1 MIKVKIQYYQKARL
15 LLCNENTKC
24 ISLLRKYALIES
36 IKYEDVFFLADG
48 GSISAN
54 DIKRL
59 KLKEIFIK
67 NNEEK
72 YKDVHQIIVN
82 DNDFGRTASFI
93 STASMAIDEFKEQI
107 YNFKGSEKEF
117 DDMNDLNDVADL
129 NDLIEEFSN
138 IQILTENG
146 KSLNDEE
153 NKNLNNKINN
163 EVNLAIKSKYFSII
177 KSYSIPIFQFILISF
192 LFGIFSSK
200 DLIKDFKNCSDTIS
214 KIFIIFMITII
225 FGLSISLI
233 FIPIHYLTKKLLIIS
248 IFFVINTLCILFGSF
263 LLAKYIDYKHILS
276 CFILEVLINLSVG
289 IYIVIKYLKD
299 YKKLIDF
306 SFNKYAFL
314 LFPFISNLLTIIAL
328 YFAMIENI
336 YKIIN
341 ISIIS
346 LILIIA
352 HFFIAY
358 SRFKNYN
365 SKEYILTSFC
375 ISLTI
380 FYFIVMEINKCY
392 KYINSHLI
400 QYHGVD
406 VKVYIIKMYSIILI
420 EFTSIGIIV
429 FLGYYYNLN
438 EFFSDN
444 AIYFL
449 PPCIAILITI
459 YILKFFIS
467 KEGILY
473 ATIILFI
480 PILIIFLFLISYL
493 IKDKNIILC
502 CFSLIYL
509 DIVSMEIYAIFCK
522 LYDPLGM
529 IISPIIINIISLPLF
544 YLFWIKEVNNI
555 ICISTF
561 ALIILIFNYFIF
573 KKLLIFINADFRKVL
588 SYVIYINLSILYS
601 IDMIFVT
608 LKEKIKE
615 NNNNNPKSTLSL
627 KINSVLLLYLIIF
640 IIGNKIFPRDKKFSD
655 LFVALTVNFLTLSGG
670 LLTIYVLYN
679 CFSRDEEERN
689 RAMPIFFI
697 FNIFYI
703 VFGLFLIPVFSYEQ
717 VLLTLLILLFDIV
730 TMEFYSLFTNSFSY
744 YLFAICPYFSHGIS
758 TLIIHFSYQI
768 DHYLLISGITLGILV
783 YIMIIELI
791 LLNKVEIYVD
801 EGCYSISLINYIK
814 CSPLALYCEI
824 LITPLYFIYYK
835 PFQLCFC
842 PEFHCQCCDGCYDP
856 YELCWCEGKCPC
868 DV

>member
-263 LLAKYIDYKHILS
+263 LLAKYIEYKYILI
-276 CFILEVLINLSVG
+276 CLILEVIIFLSTEF
-289 IYIVIKYLKD
+289 YIVIIYLKD
-299 YKKLIDF
+299 HKKLIDF

-314 LFPFISNLLTIIAL
+314 LFPFISNLLTIIVL
-328 YFAMIENI
+328 YFSMIENI

-420 EFTSIGIIV
+420 EFTSM
-429 FLGYYYNLN
+429 
-438 EFFSDN
+438 
-444 AIYFL
+444 A
-449 PPCIAILITI
+449 
-459 YILKFFIS
+459 
-467 KEGILY
+467 
-473 ATIILFI
+473 
-480 PILIIFLFLISYL
+480 
-493 IKDKNIILC
+493 
-502 CFSLIYL
+502 
-509 DIVSMEIYAIFCK
+509 
-522 LYDPLGM
+522 
-529 IISPIIINIISLPLF
+529 
-544 YLFWIKEVNNI
+544 
-555 ICISTF
+555 
-561 ALIILIFNYFIF
+561 
-573 KKLLIFINADFRKVL
+573 
-588 SYVIYINLSILYS
+588 
-601 IDMIFVT
+601 
-608 LKEKIKE
+608 
-615 NNNNNPKSTLSL
+615 
-627 KINSVLLLYLIIF
+627 
-640 IIGNKIFPRDKKFSD
+640 
-655 LFVALTVNFLTLSGG
+655 
-670 LLTIYVLYN
+670 
-679 CFSRDEEERN
+679 
-689 RAMPIFFI
+689 
-697 FNIFYI
+697 
-703 VFGLFLIPVFSYEQ
+703 
-717 VLLTLLILLFDIV
+717 
-730 TMEFYSLFTNSFSY
+730 
-744 YLFAICPYFSHGIS
+744 
-758 TLIIHFSYQI
+758 
-768 DHYLLISGITLGILV
+768 
-783 YIMIIELI
+783 
-791 LLNKVEIYVD
+791 
-801 EGCYSISLINYIK
+801 
-814 CSPLALYCEI
+814 
-824 LITPLYFIYYK
+824 
-835 PFQLCFC
+835 
-842 PEFHCQCCDGCYDP
+842 
-856 YELCWCEGKCPC
+856 
-868 DV
+868 